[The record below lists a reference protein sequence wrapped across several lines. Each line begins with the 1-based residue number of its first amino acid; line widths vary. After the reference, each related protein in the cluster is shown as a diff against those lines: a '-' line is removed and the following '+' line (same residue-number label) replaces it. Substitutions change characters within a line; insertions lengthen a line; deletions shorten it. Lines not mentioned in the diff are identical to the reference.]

1 MNLFDLSGK
10 TALVTGGNGG
20 IGLGIAEGLA
30 EAGARLVIAAR
41 NADKTSQTVANLRS
55 KGFTCIGIEC
65 DVTDRGQIEM
75 AVQRTLKEFGSLD
88 ILVNNAGISGI
99 ASSGPDD
106 QSDEIDESVWDQ
118 VMEINL
124 KGSMRFSQAVFPH
137 MKTSGGGKIINI
149 GSMYS
154 LFGSALISS
163 YSASK
168 GGVIQLTKSL
178 AVSWASHNIQVNA
191 ILPGWITTDMA
202 APIIENQPFYDLIVA
217 RTPTGRFGVIDE
229 MAGAGV
235 FLASR
240 ASQFVTGIS
249 LPVDGGYSAF

>member
-41 NADKTSQTVANLRS
+41 NADKTSQAVANLRA

-124 KGSMRFSQAVFPH
+124 KGSMRFSQAVLPH

-217 RTPTGRFGVIDE
+217 RTPTGRLGVIDE
-229 MAGAGV
+229 LAGAGV

>member
-1 MNLFDLSGK
+1 MSLFNLSGK

-30 EAGARLVIAAR
+30 DAGAQLVIAAR
-41 NADKTSQTVANLRS
+41 NTEKSTRVIADLRA
-55 KGFTCIGIEC
+55 KGFSCISVEC
-65 DVTDRGQIEM
+65 DVADICQIEK
-75 AVQRTLKEFGSLD
+75 AVECTLSEFGNVD

-99 ASSGPDD
+99 PSEGPVETSD
-106 QSDEIDESVWDQ
+106 QIDESVWDQ
-118 VMEINL
+118 VMDINL
-124 KGSMRFSQAVFPH
+124 KGLMRFSQVVFPH

-154 LFGSALISS
+154 LFGSALVSS

-168 GGVIQLTKSL
+168 GGVVQLTKSL
-178 AVSWASHNIQVNA
+178 AVAWAPHNIQVNA

-202 APIIENQPFYDLIVA
+202 APIIENKPFHDLVVA
-217 RTPTGRFGVIDE
+217 RTPAGRFGVIDE

-235 FLASR
+235 FLASE

-249 LPVDGGYSAF
+249 LPVDGGYSVF